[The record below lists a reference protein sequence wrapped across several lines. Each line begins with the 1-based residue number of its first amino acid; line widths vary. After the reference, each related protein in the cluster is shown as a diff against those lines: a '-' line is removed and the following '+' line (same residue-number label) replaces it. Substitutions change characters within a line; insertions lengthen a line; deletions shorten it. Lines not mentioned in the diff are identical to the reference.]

1 MLFFSPLGHLAESV
15 ESLGPAPRRKD
26 TANSMAHEPTTQPA
40 KPAKPQTYRPKPSEL
55 REMNFWSPTS
65 M

>member
-1 MLFFSPLGHLAESV
+1 MFTVGTLAESV
-15 ESLGPAPRRKD
+15 ESLGPAPREKEAKLV
-26 TANSMAHEPTTQPA
+26 THEPAQNPKPA
-40 KPAKPQTYRPKPSEL
+40 KPAQAYRPKPSEL

>member
-1 MLFFSPLGHLAESV
+1 MLAESV
-15 ESLGPAPRRKD
+15 ESLGPSPKAK
-26 TANSMAHEPTTQPA
+26 EPKLLTSEAVQQPSKVSRPTQA
-40 KPAKPQTYRPKPSEL
+40 YLPKPSEL

>member
-1 MLFFSPLGHLAESV
+1 MLAESV
-15 ESLGPAPRRKD
+15 ESLGPSPK
-26 TANSMAHEPTTQPA
+26 SKEPKLLTSEAVQQPSKVSRPTQA
-40 KPAKPQTYRPKPSEL
+40 YLPKPSEL